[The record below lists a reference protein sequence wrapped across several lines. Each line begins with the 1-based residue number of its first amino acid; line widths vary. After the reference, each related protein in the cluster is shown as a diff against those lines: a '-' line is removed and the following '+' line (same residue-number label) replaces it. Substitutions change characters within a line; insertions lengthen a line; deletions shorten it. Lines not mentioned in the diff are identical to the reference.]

1 MRIFIFFSNIFSIF
15 VRLFKANVGKVRI
28 LLTYFPMFLRYFSA
42 RIVKL
47 CVVKYVLLSTFRL
60 LIMHKLYYNE
70 MTANYCYFLT

>member
-28 LLTYFPMFLRYFSA
+28 LLTYFPMPLLYFSA

-47 CVVKYVLLSTFRL
+47 CVLKDELLSTSS
-60 LIMHKLYYNE
+60 LIDD
-70 MTANYCYFLT
+70 A

>member
-28 LLTYFPMFLRYFSA
+28 LLTYFPMLLLCFSA

-47 CVVKYVLLSTFRL
+47 CVER
-60 LIMHKLYYNE
+60 
-70 MTANYCYFLT
+70 